1 MGSGGGRKL
10 FSGQTAYWFAFAAL
24 WGAGAAQAS
33 PWPRPDDEILIVS
46 RADYFESDLGELSVS
61 GEPVEGRFQRIES
74 NTYAEFGL
82 TEDLT
87 VGGKVFY
94 GTSWLTRGADVETA
108 SGFTEIEGFAHYQV
122 FKSGRHVGSVKMAAG
137 LPASFKSGA
146 RPELQSN
153 GVDVELAAL
162 YARELVLSPVR
173 IYAAAEIGY
182 RKRFSASADQARL
195 VTTLGAE
202 PSERWLILLD
212 TYSVKSVENERA
224 GGADFDIVKIQPS
237 LVWRATRRFHVQAG
251 VTEEIAGR
259 NIALGRTY
267 FLGVWTRF

>member
-10 FSGQTAYWFAFAAL
+10 ISGQTACWFAFAVL
-24 WGAGAAQAS
+24 WGVGAAHAS
-33 PWPRPDDEILIVS
+33 PWPRPDNEILIVS
-46 RADYFESDLGELSVS
+46 RADYFKTDLGKLSVM
-61 GEPVEGRFQRIES
+61 GELVDARFQRVES

-82 TEDLT
+82 TDDVT
-87 VGGKVFY
+87 IGGKVFY

-108 SGFTEIEGFAHYQV
+108 SGFTEIEAFAHYQL
-122 FKSGRHVGSVKMAAG
+122 FKTDRHVGGIRLAAG

-146 RPELQSN
+146 RPALQSN
-153 GVDVELAAL
+153 GVDVELSAL

-195 VTTLGAE
+195 VTTVGVE
-202 PSERWLILLD
+202 PSGQWLILLD
-212 TYSVKSVENERA
+212 TFSTKSIKNGGA

-251 VTEEIAGR
+251 VTEEVAGR

-267 FLGVWTRF
+267 FLGLWTRF